1 MANPFFPSFLSGK
14 KRLVKGEHEVSIE
27 PEAQTEQ
34 VVEDEAL
41 DTKRYIF
48 LFYLIIGVVFLSL
61 FLKLFSLQVVGG
73 ARYREQ
79 AEGNRLRIRATEA
92 PRGIIY
98 DRNKNPLVKNVASF
112 SLQVYPADLP
122 IKKEDRFAL
131 YKKLSED
138 LNIPL
143 SEIEKVEAR
152 RNYQEPV
159 VLKEGLSQDEALL
172 LESKTTEMPVV
183 KVVKQPSREYLPK
196 EFSLSHI
203 LGYVS
208 ESKGKSGLEESYE
221 EYLKGVDGKQSIE
234 VDALGRVT
242 RILAASPA
250 KAGDSL
256 VLSLDLGLQE
266 QMVKSL
272 LSMMEKTKSKAAV
285 AIAADPQTGGILGM
299 VSLPAYDNN
308 LFTKGVKNNEY
319 EKLLKDPQAP
329 LFNRAISGTYPS
341 GSVIKPVVAAAAL
354 EEKIINPKT
363 TISDP
368 GVINIVNKYNP
379 SIVYSFPD
387 WKPGGH
393 GRVDVYKAI
402 EQSCD
407 VFFYAL
413 GGGWQNIP
421 GLGEKRLTN
430 WLTKFG
436 LGKKTGIDL
445 SGEKEGFI
453 PTAAWKEKVKKEIW
467 YQGDSYHLAIGQG
480 DFLATPLQILNY
492 TIYFANGGIMYKPH
506 FVTEIDTP
514 EGQLVRKIDPE
525 IVAKDLV
532 SRDNVQVV
540 REGMRRV
547 VTSGTARSLSNL
559 PFTVAGKTGTAQN
572 PHGEPH
578 AWFIAFAPYE
588 NPKIATVVLI
598 ENGGEGSSAAVP
610 VTREILQYWWENK
623 KF

>member
-1 MANPFFPSFLSGK
+1 MTNPFFPSFLSGK
-14 KRLVKGEHEVSIE
+14 KRLVKGEYEVSIE

-34 VVEDEAL
+34 IVEDEAL
-41 DTKRYIF
+41 ETKRYIF

-61 FLKLFSLQVVGG
+61 FLKLFSLQVVWG

-79 AEGNRLRIRATEA
+79 AEGNRLRIRAVEA
-92 PRGIIY
+92 PRGIIF

-112 SLQVYPADLP
+112 SLEVYPADLP

-131 YKKLSED
+131 YKKLSAD

-159 VLKEGLSQDEALL
+159 VLKEGLSQEEALL

-183 KVVKQPSREYLPK
+183 KVVKKPSREYLPK

-266 QMVKSL
+266 QMTKSL

-308 LFTKGVKNNEY
+308 LFAKGIKNDEY

-341 GSVIKPVVAAAAL
+341 GSIIKPVVAAAAL

-407 VFFYAL
+407 IFFYAL

-430 WLTKFG
+430 WLAKFG

-547 VTSGTARSLSNL
+547 VASGTARSLSNL

>member
-1 MANPFFPSFLSGK
+1 MTNPFFPSFLSGK
-14 KRLVKGEHEVSIE
+14 KRLVKGEYEVSIE

-34 VVEDEAL
+34 IVEDEAL
-41 DTKRYIF
+41 ETKRYIF

-61 FLKLFSLQVVGG
+61 FLKLFSLQVVWG

-79 AEGNRLRIRATEA
+79 AEGNRLRIRAVEA
-92 PRGIIY
+92 PRGIIF

-112 SLQVYPADLP
+112 SLEVYPADLP

-131 YKKLSED
+131 YKKLSAD

-159 VLKEGLSQDEALL
+159 VLKEGLSQEEALL

-183 KVVKQPSREYLPK
+183 KVVKKPSREYLPK

-266 QMVKSL
+266 QMTKSL

-308 LFTKGVKNNEY
+308 LFAKGIKNDEY

-329 LFNRAISGTYPS
+329 LFNRAIGGTYPS
-341 GSVIKPVVAAAAL
+341 GSIIKPVVAAAAL

-407 VFFYAL
+407 IFFYAL

-430 WLTKFG
+430 WLAKFG

-492 TIYFANGGIMYKPH
+492 TIYFANGGTMYKPH

-547 VTSGTARSLSNL
+547 VASGTARSLSNL

>member
-1 MANPFFPSFLSGK
+1 MTNPFFPSFLSGK
-14 KRLVKGEHEVSIE
+14 KRLAKGEHEVSIE

-34 VVEDEAL
+34 IVEDEAL
-41 DTKRYIF
+41 ETKRYIF

-61 FLKLFSLQVVGG
+61 FLKLFSLQVVWG

-92 PRGIIY
+92 PRGIIF

-159 VLKEGLSQDEALL
+159 VLKEGLSQEEALL

-183 KVVKQPSREYLPK
+183 KVVKKPSREYLPK

-221 EYLKGVDGKQSIE
+221 KYLKGVDGKQSIE

-266 QMVKSL
+266 QMTKSL

-308 LFTKGVKNNEY
+308 LFAKGVKNDEY

-341 GSVIKPVVAAAAL
+341 GSIIKPVVAAAAL

-407 VFFYAL
+407 IFFYAL

-430 WLTKFG
+430 WLAKFG

-445 SGEKEGFI
+445 SSEKEGFI

-532 SRDNVQVV
+532 SRNNVQVV

-547 VTSGTARSLSNL
+547 VASGTARSLSNL

-598 ENGGEGSSAAVP
+598 ENGGEGTSAAVP
-610 VTREILQYWWENK
+610 VTREILEYWWQNMQK
-623 KF
+623 

>member
-1 MANPFFPSFLSGK
+1 MTNPFFPSFLSGK
-14 KRLVKGEHEVSIE
+14 KRLVKGEYEVSIE

-34 VVEDEAL
+34 IVEDEAL
-41 DTKRYIF
+41 ETKRYIF

-61 FLKLFSLQVVGG
+61 FLKLFSLQVVWG

-79 AEGNRLRIRATEA
+79 AEGNRLRIRAVEA
-92 PRGIIY
+92 PRGIIF

-112 SLQVYPADLP
+112 SLEVYPADLP

-131 YKKLSED
+131 YKKLSAD

-159 VLKEGLSQDEALL
+159 VLKEGLSQEEALL

-183 KVVKQPSREYLPK
+183 KVVKKPSREYLPK

-266 QMVKSL
+266 QMTKSL

-308 LFTKGVKNNEY
+308 LFAKGIKNDEY
-319 EKLLKDPQAP
+319 EKLLKDPQSP
-329 LFNRAISGTYPS
+329 LFNRAIGGTYPS
-341 GSVIKPVVAAAAL
+341 GSIIKPVVAAAAL

-407 VFFYAL
+407 IFFYAL

-430 WLTKFG
+430 WLAKFG

-547 VTSGTARSLSNL
+547 VASGTARSLSNL